1 MNEDEKRKGEMIG
14 KILQSLRIKLNMT
27 LRDVEKVTGISNSY
41 LSQIERG
48 LRGIPNITTLSKLAE
63 TYGTTY
69 IDIISPAFRSV
80 ALIKLLESYTPG
92 ATYIARE
99 YEKLSKTNKKTLYKF
114 INFLIQQEKNHNK
127 LNLEW
132 N

>member
-80 ALIKLLESYTPG
+80 ALLKALESYTPD
-92 ATYIARE
+92 ATYIARK
-99 YEKLSKTNKKTLYKF
+99 YDKLSKTSKNALTLF
-114 INFLIQQEKNHNK
+114 LQFLIQQDKNQEK
-127 LNLEW
+127 LNLD
-132 N
+132 

>member
-48 LRGIPNITTLSKLAE
+48 LRGVPNMTTLSKLAE

-80 ALIKLLESYTPG
+80 ALLKALESYTPD

-99 YEKLSKTNKKTLYKF
+99 YDKLSKANKKTLTSF
-114 INFLIQQEKNHNK
+114 LQFLIQQDKNKEK
-127 LNLEW
+127 LNLD
-132 N
+132 